1 MKRVH
6 EYLDEDGTE
15 ISDRVQLK
23 ITESCNASRRYRKKL
38 KHRRKD
44 LELRAGSSNHTN
56 SKRQSQ
62 TSTKLKRSSSSPSK
76 SHNAEPV
83 ILAETSL
90 SQGQYTPP
98 MEEEGSLY
106 HLNSYNYQERSQTPP
121 LFCPTYPAPDEILL
135 HPYGTA
141 QLCTAMTTAQSDPN
155 YLAASTVPTTLP
167 SMTYFRHAV
176 ERESCPS
183 NGGLGPHMAYG
194 LTLNMDHN
202 APSPFSHQ
210 SNPQTPPLS
219 PPLDLS
225 ADCYSEADY
234 GSCEYEVFETRGQG
248 PSVTLFVQDDKAYS
262 TKSDEDEGDFSSQNA
277 TQLIPAPNK
286 PRAKMP
292 LACLS
297 CRGRKVRCNVSVEV
311 KGPCSNCERHGQE
324 CVTQLKKRP
333 EARMSLVCLNCRGRK
348 VRCDVSVEVKGPCSN
363 CERHGQECVTQ

>member
-6 EYLDEDGTE
+6 GYLDEDGTE

-23 ITESCNASRRYRKKL
+23 ITESCNVSRRYRKKL

-44 LELRAGSSNHTN
+44 LELGAGSSNHTN

-62 TSTKLKRSSSSPSK
+62 TSTMLKRSSSSPSK

-83 ILAETSL
+83 TLAETSL

-98 MEEEGSLY
+98 MEQEGSLY
-106 HLNSYNYQERSQTPP
+106 LNSYNYQGRSQTPP

-141 QLCTAMTTAQSDPN
+141 QLCTATTTAQSDPN

-202 APSPFSHQ
+202 APSPFSHR

-219 PPLDLS
+219 PSFGLF
-225 ADCYSEADY
+225 ADCFPEAGY
-234 GSCEYEVFETRGQG
+234 GSCEYEVSETRGQG
-248 PSVTLFVQDDKAYS
+248 PSVAQFVQDDRAS
-262 TKSDEDEGDFSSQNA
+262 SSKSDEDKVDFSSQNT

-286 PRAKMP
+286 PRAMMRQ
-292 LACLS
+292 ACLS
-297 CRGRKVRCNVSVEV
+297 CKRRK
-311 KGPCSNCERHGQE
+311 
-324 CVTQLKKRP
+324 
-333 EARMSLVCLNCRGRK
+333 A
-348 VRCDVSVEVKGPCSN
+348 RCDVSVEVKGPCSN